1 MQELVIYL
9 TQFVLAYLMLGC
21 ALVLAIAFFI
31 RFVPLNAAS
40 RHRIWLAGLLVLT
53 LAPALSFYPE
63 QSAVVLQGG
72 DLVVN
77 AKVSVESAQGL
88 GSQLGE
94 SGSQPFVQRVT
105 QFTVPTTE
113 ENVSAHR
120 DATVKEPAPLAKLS
134 ATFTAMPVYF
144 EFLTLLGVLYFIG
157 VSLKVLSYLRS
168 LRSLKRLLDSS
179 EPVSGDWQSLLEASA
194 DRLNIERQISLR
206 QSDQLRTPSTCGILR
221 PCIIVPASMIANEE
235 YSASRAQVLE
245 HELAHVKRNDLLVA
259 WFQSVVSIFL
269 FWHPAVHIVN
279 AKIRHE
285 RELACDDWVVNS
297 NGDGGK
303 AAVTAYAY
311 GMISI
316 AESMQS
322 RKVAAQTLACVNNA
336 KELRK
341 RIECLFDGNVDH
353 STSINLTPTTLSA
366 AVLLAFLLLAADLF
380 PQLPKALYERKQG
393 PELVETEPKVIQ
405 EQGAVLWS
413 TRASQPLSSAD
424 TASESL
430 NRRLLDYESPSQ
442 LGSLTLSPE
451 HANGTIH
458 SARRTGFAEPKA
470 SMNNLTVSAEAP
482 HPEIQAFFK
491 ASTSGLVQELVL
503 DNSSRASLPSDFI
516 YIDTLSR
523 SQLRAEMRKIE
534 LELYRVF
541 NQVTKREELKIHC
554 ADVMPLGS
562 FIKQLSCEPGFLRTA
577 RSENLGDAIVHSS
590 GALLPIWQETDSDLN
605 VEELA
610 AQLVKEMESNEYLR
624 ELYRVLVDLKLRYS
638 ELA

>member
-9 TQFVLAYLMLGC
+9 TQFVLAYLILGC

-31 RFVPLNAAS
+31 RVVPLNAAS

-77 AKVSVESAQGL
+77 AKVSVESAQG
-88 GSQLGE
+88 SRMQLGE
-94 SGSQPFVQRVT
+94 SGRQPVVQEVT

-120 DATVKEPAPLAKLS
+120 GATVEEPAPLARLS
-134 ATFTAMPVYF
+134 ATFTAVPVYI
-144 EFLTLLGVLYFIG
+144 ELLALIGVLYFIG
-157 VSLKVLSYLRS
+157 VSLKALSYLRS
-168 LRSLKRLLDSS
+168 LRSLKRLLRAS

-194 DRLNIERQISLR
+194 NRMNIDRHISLR
-206 QSDQLRTPSTCGILR
+206 QSDQLSTPSTCGILR
-221 PCIIVPASMIANEE
+221 PCIIVPASMIANEA

-245 HELAHVKRNDLLVA
+245 HELAHVKRHDLLVA

-269 FWHPAVHIVN
+269 FWHPAVNIVN
-279 AKIRHE
+279 AQIRHE

-297 NGDGGK
+297 NTDEGK

-322 RKVAAQTLACVNNA
+322 RKASAQTLACVNNA

-366 AVLLAFLLLAADLF
+366 AVLIAFLLLAADLF
-380 PQLPKALYERKQG
+380 PQLPETLFEQKQG
-393 PELVETEPKVIQ
+393 PGQAETERKVIQ

-413 TRASQPLSSAD
+413 TRASQPLSSAE
-424 TASESL
+424 TASEPL

-442 LGSLTLSPE
+442 LDNLVLSPE
-451 HANGTIH
+451 HTSSEIH
-458 SARRTGFAEPKA
+458 SVRRTGFTEPKA
-470 SMNNLTVSAEAP
+470 NMNNLTVSAEAP

-491 ASTSGLVQELVL
+491 ASTSGLVHELVS
-503 DNSSRASLPSDFI
+503 DSSPRASLPSDFI
-516 YIDTLSR
+516 YIDSLSR

-541 NQVTKREELKIHC
+541 NQVTNREELRIHC

-562 FIKQLSCEPGFLRTA
+562 FIKQLSCEPEFWRTA
-577 RSENLGDAIVHSS
+577 RSESLGDAIAHSS
-590 GALLPIWQETDSDLN
+590 GALLPNWQEIDRGLD

-610 AQLVKEMESNEYLR
+610 GQLVKEMESNEYLR
-624 ELYRVLVDLKLRYS
+624 ELYRVLVDLKARYS